1 VKMEF
6 YEEYNRI
13 ENIHWR
19 LVGKLI
25 VCSDFQNRGM
35 GIRLLNEIEQ
45 TFSRASRFE
54 L

>member
-1 VKMEF
+1 MKTEF

-13 ENIHWR
+13 ENIHWW
-19 LVGKLI
+19 LVGQPI
-25 VCSDFQNRGM
+25 VHPDFQNRGM